1 MVPCDRDPEDGARRA
16 RGPHRPERPRLRPRS
31 TRWSSSRR
39 KWSAGTFICRCSS
52 AARRRAAQ
60 HTAVKVAPEYGKTTV
75 HVLDAS
81 RVVDVVS
88 SLLSDERRPAFE
100 EQNRALQSRL
110 RDQHSARR
118 ERPLLSY
125 DAALANRL
133 KIDWAAA
140 LHRDAG
146 ILGRRVTDRRAARGP
161 GSLHR
166 LDVFLRGVGV
176 ERPLPGDSRSPA
188 MRQRGPR
195 AVRQRRECCSI
206 ASWPRSG

>member
-1 MVPCDRDPEDGARRA
+1 LGCNSYEVIDLGVMVPAAKILQTAIDEKADLVGLSGLITPSLDEMVTVAKEMERRNMRLPLLIGGATTS
-16 RGPHRPERPRLRPRS
+16 P
-31 TRWSSSRR
+31 
-39 KWSAGTFICRCSS
+39 
-52 AARRRAAQ
+52 Q
-60 HTAVKVAPEYGKTTV
+60 HTAVKVAPEYGQTTV

-125 DAALANRL
+125 EAALANRL

-140 LHRDAG
+140 PIAAPSF
-146 ILGRRVTDRRAARGP
+146 LG
-161 GSLHR
+161 
-166 LDVFLRGVGV
+166 
-176 ERPLPGDSRSPA
+176 
-188 MRQRGPR
+188 
-195 AVRQRRECCSI
+195 
-206 ASWPRSG
+206 